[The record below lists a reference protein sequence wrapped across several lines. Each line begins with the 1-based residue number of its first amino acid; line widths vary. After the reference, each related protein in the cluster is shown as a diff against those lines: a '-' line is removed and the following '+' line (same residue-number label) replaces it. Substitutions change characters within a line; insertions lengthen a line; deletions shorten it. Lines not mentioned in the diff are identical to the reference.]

1 MVSMDLFRIGM
12 EEAFG
17 LRVNPPSFEITDCD
31 FKHLNKNIA
40 KKLCFYLVIY
50 SKNAIFVPS

>member
-17 LRVNPPSFEITDCD
+17 PRVNPPSFEITDCD
-31 FKHLNKNIA
+31 FKTPVFGQLNEG
-40 KKLCFYLVIY
+40 
-50 SKNAIFVPS
+50 AIEGFFML

>member
-31 FKHLNKNIA
+31 FKTPVFGQLNEG
-40 KKLCFYLVIY
+40 
-50 SKNAIFVPS
+50 AIDELDPKSGTVK